1 MKLAIIGSRS
11 FNDFEMML
19 KFLNY
24 HFNLRDITEIISG
37 GANGAD
43 SLAKRIATEIL
54 QCKYT
59 EFQAHWDSVAHPC
72 LIKIR
77 ADGTRYNAL
86 AGMNR
91 NEQIIEHCDAVLCFH
106 DGISKGTLDSINKA
120 RKLKKNTVIIY
131 F

>member
-19 KFLNY
+19 KFINY

-43 SLAKRIATEIL
+43 SLAKRIATEVL
-54 QCKYT
+54 QCEYT
-59 EFQAHWDSVAHPC
+59 EFPAEWENLSEPC
-72 LIKIR
+72 LTVIR
-77 ADGTRYNAL
+77 KDGTRYNAL
-86 AGMNR
+86 AGHNR
-91 NEQIIEHCDAVLCFH
+91 NTKIIEACDAVLCFH
-106 DGISKGTLDSINKA
+106 DGISKGTLNSLNKA